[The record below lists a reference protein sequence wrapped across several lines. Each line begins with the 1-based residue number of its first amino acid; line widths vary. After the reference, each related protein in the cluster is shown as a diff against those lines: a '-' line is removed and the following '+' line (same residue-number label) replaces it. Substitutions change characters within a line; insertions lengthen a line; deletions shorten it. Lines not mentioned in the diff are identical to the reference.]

1 MEVFRQAAETY
12 TRELLQRIAL
22 DYSLP
27 LDDLL
32 KYADIAPT
40 ASPTTV
46 QTVPTPPKT
55 PNPFDKPL
63 CQATTSSGTRCRF
76 YARQDGLCGKHALP
90 VEGEVP
96 RTCQPVGTVGTCSG
110 TTAKGA
116 PCKFAAKTAVGL
128 CGTHLRTSRPPTP
141 PTSVRPTSP
150 SPRALSPVRSR
161 SPTPPPLPRP
171 KPSATVRKAPSPAPP
186 VKPKATTQPSVL
198 EEDPEDDEDEV
209 SDSPGLQERLRAILK
224 EASESDDD
232 PDDDLNLDS
241 LRAALDTV
249 AVSELLSD
257 DEDAS
262 TDGDEDDD

>member
-1 MEVFRQAAETY
+1 MELLRQAAETY
-12 TRELLQRIAL
+12 TRDLLGRIAK

-32 KYADIAPT
+32 KYADIAPQT
-40 ASPTTV
+40 PVPVV
-46 QTVPTPPKT
+46 QAPKT

-90 VEGEVP
+90 VEGDPGTP
-96 RTCQPVGTVGTCSG
+96 RTCQVVQTVGTCSG

-116 PCKFAAKTAVGL
+116 PCKFAAKTDGL

-141 PTSVRPTSP
+141 PTSVRPQSP

-171 KPSATVRKAPSPAPP
+171 KTATVRKAPSPAPP

-209 SDSPGLQERLRAILK
+209 SDSPGLQERLRAILR

-232 PDDDLNLDS
+232 PDEDLNLDS

-257 DEDAS
+257 DEDDDAS
-262 TDGDEDDD
+262 TDGEEDDD

>member
-12 TRELLQRIAL
+12 TRELLGRIAL

-32 KYADIAPT
+32 AYADLTP
-40 ASPTTV
+40 TV
-46 QTVPTPPKT
+46 QAPKT

-63 CQATTSSGTRCRF
+63 CQATTSTGTRCRF

-90 VEGEVP
+90 VDAETP
-96 RTCQPVGTVGTCSG
+96 RTCQVVQTVGTCSG

-116 PCKFAAKTAVGL
+116 PCKFAAKTEGL

-141 PTSVRPTSP
+141 PEAPKPTSP
-150 SPRALSPVRSR
+150 SPRAVSPVPTRSR
-161 SPTPPPLPRP
+161 SPTPPPLPKP
-171 KPSATVRKAPSPAPP
+171 KPSTVVRKAPSPAPP

-198 EEDPEDDEDEV
+198 EEDPEDEV

-257 DEDAS
+257 DEDDEDAS
-262 TDGDEDDD
+262 TDGEDDD

>member
-32 KYADIAPT
+32 KYADLTP
-40 ASPTTV
+40 TV
-46 QTVPTPPKT
+46 QTVTPTPPKT

-90 VEGEVP
+90 VEGDPGTP
-96 RTCQPVGTVGTCSG
+96 RTCQPVGTGTCSG

-171 KPSATVRKAPSPAPP
+171 KTTVVRKAPSPAPP

-198 EEDPEDDEDEV
+198 EEDPEDDDEV

-262 TDGDEDDD
+262 TDGEDDD

>member
-1 MEVFRQAAETY
+1 MELLRQAAETY
-12 TRELLQRIAL
+12 TRELLSRIAK

-32 KYADIAPT
+32 AYADIAPVAVPQT
-40 ASPTTV
+40 A
-46 QTVPTPPKT
+46 PPKT

-90 VEGEVP
+90 VDADPGTP
-96 RTCQPVGTVGTCSG
+96 RTCVPVGSCSG

-116 PCKFAAKTAVGL
+116 PCKFAAKTDGL

-150 SPRALSPVRSR
+150 SPRAVSPVRSR
-161 SPTPPPLPRP
+161 SPTPPPLPKP
-171 KPSATVRKAPSPAPP
+171 KPSATVRKAPSPAPN
-186 VKPKATTQPSVL
+186 VKPKATTNPSVL
-198 EEDPEDDEDEV
+198 EEDPEDPDEV

-232 PDDDLNLDS
+232 PDDEDLNLDS

-257 DEDAS
+257 DEDDEDAS
-262 TDGDEDDD
+262 TDGEDDD